1 VDGLDLLLRFEGVI
15 TLLPLNV
22 DERLIGV
29 LLLLI
34 LLLDLRLKQYVKI

>member
-1 VDGLDLLLRFEGVI
+1 VGGRLELLLRFEGVV

-22 DERLIGV
+22 KIRLISV

-34 LLLDLRLKQYVKI
+34 LLLDLRLKQ

>member
-1 VDGLDLLLRFEGVI
+1 VRGRLELLLRLEGVV

-22 DERLIGV
+22 KIRLVSV

-34 LLLDLRLKQYVKI
+34 LLLDLRLRKID

>member
-22 DERLIGV
+22 EERLISV

-34 LLLDLRLKQYVKI
+34 LLLDLRLKIKN